1 MKTFKIRIQK
11 LDNFSLTMLK
21 TRLFSCGDH
30 CGWIMKMALMKN
42 IVQWFRKETKV
53 FERKKMGYCESENH
67 FRGNK
72 DTSCCFNGEENTIG
86 KVSPAVHSFSIKYKE
101 KQKKEQR
108 NESDLLLKHNSKNFS
123 QWNVT
128 FDTLVHYFTNPKKIQ
143 QEIKLQITRFP
154 LFFYRIQ
161 KLRMPHNLH
170 HL

>member
-1 MKTFKIRIQK
+1 MELSEEFREAHPSVHKMKTFKIRIQK

-53 FERKKMGYCESENH
+53 FEGKKRSYCESENH

-101 KQKKEQR
+101 KQKGTKTWV
-108 NESDLLLKHNSKNFS
+108 K
-123 QWNVT
+123 
-128 FDTLVHYFTNPKKIQ
+128 NPKKLQ
-143 QEIKLQITRFP
+143 QVIKLQITRFP
-154 LFFYRIQ
+154 LFFHRIQ
-161 KLRMPHNLH
+161 KQRMPHNLH

>member
-42 IVQWFRKETKV
+42 IVRWLRKETKV
-53 FERKKMGYCESENH
+53 FEGKERSYCESENH

-101 KQKKEQR
+101 KQMGTKKWVRSSVKTQQQ
-108 NESDLLLKHNSKNFS
+108 NFFTMNCYI
-123 QWNVT
+123 WHLR
-128 FDTLVHYFTNPKKIQ
+128 TLFHKSKKI
-143 QEIKLQITRFP
+143 ISRNKITN
-154 LFFYRIQ
+154 Y
-161 KLRMPHNLH
+161 
-170 HL
+170 